1 MLQCTSLNILLR
13 LHHNYVSYIE
23 PLMRIGLIPGESR
36 GQIFSLTV
44 SMPEELL
51 QTPAHLM
58 LHLPIEIVSLI

>member
-1 MLQCTSLNILLR
+1 
-13 LHHNYVSYIE
+13 
-23 PLMRIGLIPGESR
+23 MRIGLIPGESR